1 MMNPR
6 QMLALGVVG
15 VLIVVAMGAGFSLFE
30 YLDASQIMVIQSPL
44 SGKLTW
50 HTSPGVKGQWFGK
63 VTKYQKREQFWFSAR
78 PDQGQT
84 SNESLQVRFNDG
96 AHAVISGSISWEMP
110 FDEPNLTAL
119 HTRYGSHRAIE
130 QQLVRT
136 VVEKAVYMT
145 GPLMSSKESYAE
157 KRGVSEY
164 WERRI
169 GRTAAMSP
177 CSV

>member
-1 MMNPR
+1 MINLR
-6 QMLALGVVG
+6 QIVLLGVVG
-15 VLIVVAMGAGFSLFE
+15 VLLFVAIVASFSLFE
-30 YLDASQIMVIQSPL
+30 YLDASELMVIQSPL

-63 VTKYQKREQFWFSAR
+63 VTKYQKREQFWFSTKT
-78 PDQGQT
+78 DQGQK
-84 SNESLQVRFNDG
+84 SDQSLQVRFNDG

-119 HTRYGSHRAIE
+119 HTRYSSHHAIE

-145 GPLMSSKESYAE
+145 GPLMSSK
-157 KRGVSEY
+157 
-164 WERRI
+164 
-169 GRTAAMSP
+169 
-177 CSV
+177 